1 MAALFLHMRGIE
13 LFFER
18 VVFFDVVP
26 SRSPSLIIVNGG
38 SHPERALLSEPT
50 RCGENVDGPRRD
62 GDAAWL
68 QGAAWLDALVSQ
80 ARRALVR

>member
-1 MAALFLHMRGIE
+1 MDNLAEVAK
-13 LFFER
+13 
-18 VVFFDVVP
+18 
-26 SRSPSLIIVNGG
+26 
-38 SHPERALLSEPT
+38 A
-50 RCGENVDGPRRD
+50 D